1 MTFGPITES
10 TSVPTVPILVA
21 PEPITLS
28 GVTHDTGIDQE
39 FFSQELRL
47 AGVLDSL
54 DWMLGAY
61 YFDQSIRQTR
71 AFDIGPGIPFFPL
84 YIRED
89 FTEDRDGYAV
99 FGQASYRWDRFEG
112 TFVSA
117 LEPRQVGLIFSK
129 DF

>member
-71 AFDIGPGIPFFPL
+71 AFDIGPGIPW
-84 YIRED
+84 RK
-89 FTEDRDGYAV
+89 RAV
-99 FGQASYRWDRFEG
+99 RKARCPWKGF
-112 TFVSA
+112 SA
-117 LEPRQVGLIFSK
+117 LRFRLHAP
-129 DF
+129 